1 VDSRR
6 AGFLFNTACRGIH
19 LTFGKIEGISVNTLF
34 GEIAFKKK

>member
-6 AGFLFNTACRGIH
+6 AGFLFNTACKYIH
-19 LTFGKIEGISVNTLF
+19 FTVGKIEGISATTPF